1 MHTYHHTF
9 SMDQEFG
16 HGFLGPL
23 IFRIFRH
30 CLGPEYPREA
40 QSSSVHIMVGSI
52 HCEAIILREVYFFK
66 IHKESLASASDLR
79 IQVFTWLSQAT
90 MDHLPF
96 WSAQC
101 KLIRHVNY
109 TCKTPSALPSGLNT
123 WPSCTVSTGCRACHS
138 VLTQLFLFL
147 ILT

>member
-1 MHTYHHTF
+1 
-9 SMDQEFG
+9 MDQEFG

-23 IFRIFRH
+23 IFRIFQA
-30 CLGPEYPREA
+30 LPGPRV
-40 QSSSVHIMVGSI
+40 STWSSV
-52 HCEAIILREVYFFK
+52 FFSPYNGRQY
-66 IHKESLASASDLR
+66 SLWSHNTQGGLFLQDPQRVSGFSLWSQDPLWK
-79 IQVFTWLSQAT
+79 VFTWLSQAT
-90 MDHLPF
+90 VDHLPF

-101 KLIRHVNY
+101 KLIRPVNY

-147 ILT
+147 ILTWY